1 MVFDA
6 KRQPFTLS
14 IAGPEAGEMPLVMWA
29 PQPAS
34 GSVTLFTQGPEA
46 SSLTLWIGKDAH
58 SNSDFSLYLQSPFSD
73 PGTTPGA
80 TLFSDDTTLS
90 ISGMSAAGTNSSAI
104 NPFTLYISA
113 PSIGSGTIHA
123 PLNVATDPIP
133 EHVTPGWFPGS
144 GQLAVAV
151 SGAGW
156 TPEVGQV
163 PLFVKIKPSGTRT
176 TSLYIE
182 RNTPGAATLSIKSQS
197 PSGVIPVAISGAF
210 MGNSSMTLFT
220 KRAPSGVF
228 TTYVMGYE
236 SE

>member
-1 MVFDA
+1 MVFGA

-46 SSLTLWIGKDAH
+46 NSLTLWVGKDAH
-58 SNSDFSLYLQSPFSD
+58 SNSDFPLFLQSKFSD
-73 PGTTPGA
+73 PSTTPGA

-90 ISGMSAAGTNSSAI
+90 ISGMSTAGTNSSAI

-133 EHVTPGWFPGS
+133 EHVSPDGFRGL
-144 GQLAVAV
+144 GNL
-151 SGAGW
+151 
-156 TPEVGQV
+156 
-163 PLFVKIKPSGTRT
+163 PL
-176 TSLYIE
+176 
-182 RNTPGAATLSIKSQS
+182 LSVVLGGLLKW
-197 PSGVIPVAISGAF
+197 GKYHC
-210 MGNSSMTLFT
+210 L
-220 KRAPSGVF
+220 
-228 TTYVMGYE
+228 
-236 SE
+236 